1 MSALQK
7 PGESWDSISS
17 SIPARRKMN
26 FQINRYKLVLTVL
39 FVCVLFSLNACSD
52 RDTLT
57 EKSFVG
63 KWKSTRAAMPIYLYD
78 NGEWEI
84 KSDDGA
90 VLQYGVWQLKGQN
103 ILWSYKIDSSVGHDL
118 NLVLSVT
125 PREFK
130 VRESDR
136 STTTF
141 SRLE

>member
-1 MSALQK
+1 MDFLIKRHK
-7 PGESWDSISS
+7 P
-17 SIPARRKMN
+17 
-26 FQINRYKLVLTVL
+26 VLILL
-39 FVCVLFSLNACSD
+39 FVSVLYSLNACSD
-52 RDTLT
+52 RQTFT

-63 KWKSTRAAMPIYLYD
+63 KWQSTRASTPIYLYD

-103 ILWSYKIDSSVGHDL
+103 IVWSYKIDSSIGHDS
-118 NLVLSVT
+118 NHILSVAS
-125 PREFK
+125 REFK

-141 SRLE
+141 SRLD